1 MSEQADT
8 TSVSTE
14 MDFHASDCNVVN
26 LSQYRHISIGFV

>member
-1 MSEQADT
+1 MGEQADT

-26 LSQYRHISIGFV
+26 LSTI